1 MKIDHPRGATPL
13 DPDETKGLIPT
24 HITTME
30 QLNEWEQA
38 NILDAEEWAF
48 SARKRDPFTD
58 RYVRE
63 LHHRMFRSTW
73 EWAGK
78 YRLSDKNIGV
88 SWKMIPQAVR
98 NVCEDAKA
106 WIEFDSYAEVEI
118 AVRLHL
124 RMVQVHPFPNG
135 NGRHARLL
143 ADVVIERL
151 GKPRLTWGN
160 ADLQARGSARAKY
173 LTALKAAD
181 GGVIVP
187 LLDFASS

>member
-1 MKIDHPRGATPL
+1 MKLEDPEGATPL
-13 DPDETKGLIPT
+13 DLDETKGLIPT

-48 SARKRDPFTD
+48 SARKRDPFTEQ
-58 RYVRE
+58 YVRD
-63 LHHRMFRSTW
+63 LHRHMFNSTW
-73 EWAGK
+73 AWAGK

-88 SWKMIPQAVR
+88 PWTMIPQAVR
-98 NVCEDAKA
+98 DVCDDAKA
-106 WIEFDSYAEVEI
+106 WIEFDSHAEVEI

-160 ADLQARGSARAKY
+160 ADLQSSGNARITY
-173 LTALKAAD
+173 LNALRAAD
-181 GGVIVP
+181 GGVIRP
-187 LLDFASS
+187 LLDFAAS